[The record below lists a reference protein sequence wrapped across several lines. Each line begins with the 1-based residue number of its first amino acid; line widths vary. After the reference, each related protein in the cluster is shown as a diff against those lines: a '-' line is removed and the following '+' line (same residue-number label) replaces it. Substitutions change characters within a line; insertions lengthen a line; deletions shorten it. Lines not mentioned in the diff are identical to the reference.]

1 MSIEDNKIVARRF
14 LQIWG
19 NGSLDIID
27 ELASPSISV
36 YYPIAQRVMNG
47 SIEFKK
53 VMTNFRAA
61 FHDSSIKIDDEVAEG
76 DKVVI
81 RWTFSATHHGNF
93 LSLPPSGKKI
103 KWTGITIYHIISGK
117 VVEERGEEDFLGFL
131 RQIGMV
137 KM

>member
-1 MSIEDNKIVARRF
+1 MSIEDNKLVARRF

-36 YYPIAQRVMNG
+36 YYPIAQQEIHGSELFKRVMG
-47 SIEFKK
+47 
-53 VMTNFRAA
+53 NFRSA
-61 FHDSSIKIDDEVAEG
+61 FPDSSIAIEDEVAED

-81 RWTFSATHHGNF
+81 RWSFSATHLGNF
-93 LSLPPSGKKI
+93 LDISPSGKKI
-103 KWTGITIYHIISGK
+103 KWTGITIYHIIDGK
-117 VVEERGEEDFLGFL
+117 VVEERGEENFLGFL
-131 RQIGMV
+131 RQIGLV